1 MINAAGGGGWRILR
15 TEAGVCEAQAPGP
28 GSRPA
33 PSRARCRLRH
43 SFRPAGLLRT
53 PRTPG
58 KASLRTAASRGLVP
72 TPDVGL
78 AGGAWL
84 QEALGV
90 RVLGVAFSE
99 PTEGS

>member
-1 MINAAGGGGWRILR
+1 MINAAGGGGRILR
-15 TEAGVCEAQAPGP
+15 TEAGVYEAQAPGP

-78 AGGAWL
+78 AGGVWL

-99 PTEGS
+99 PIEGS